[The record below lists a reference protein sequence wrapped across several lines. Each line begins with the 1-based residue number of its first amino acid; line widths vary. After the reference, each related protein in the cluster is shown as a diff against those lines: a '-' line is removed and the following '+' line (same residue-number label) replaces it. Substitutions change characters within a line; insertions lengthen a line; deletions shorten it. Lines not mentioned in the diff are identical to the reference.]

1 VNGELFRPEEVYAA
15 IAGQG
20 AEAGHELDPELLQ
33 AGQPAP
39 HLVPRLRPRHGDRG
53 SLVRAIQRLGLD
65 KNKVCIVSGIGCSSR
80 AVGYLDF
87 DTLHTAHG
95 RALAFATG
103 IKLSRPELKVV
114 VMTGDGDCTAIGGNH
129 FIHAARRNID
139 ITTIVM
145 NNSIYGMTSGQY
157 SPMTPKG
164 MYGTTAPYGNLE
176 RELRPLRARE
186 GGGRDLRRPRDLLPR
201 APPHRPHRVGPAEQG
216 LFGGGGPRPV
226 PHLLRAQEQGGR
238 PRRDA
243 QVDQG
248 EHRQRQGGG
257 LPAAGEGGGQEAHRR
272 ALQRAGPRV
281 HRGLRRADRQGAAT
295 YDKFQGGL
303 YGCASNSD

>member
-1 VNGELFRPEEVYAA
+1 MSSTLSYFRQENLPHIWCPGCGHGTVT
-15 IAGQG
+15 G
-20 AEAGHELDPELLQ
+20 A
-33 AGQPAP
+33 
-39 HLVPRLRPRHGDRG
+39 
-53 SLVRAIQRLGLD
+53 LVRAIQRLDLD

-103 IKLSRPELKVV
+103 IKLARPELKVI

-145 NNSIYGMTSGQY
+145 NNNIYGMTSGQY

-176 RELRPLRARE
+176 RSFDLCELAK
-186 GGGRDLRRPRDLLPR
+186 
-201 APPHRPHRVGPAEQG
+201 
-216 LFGGGGPRPV
+216 
-226 PHLLRAQEQGGR
+226 
-238 PRRDA
+238 
-243 QVDQG
+243 
-248 EHRQRQGGG
+248 
-257 LPAAGEGGGQEAHRR
+257 AAGATYVGRATSFHVPLLIDLIES
-272 ALQRAGPRV
+272 ALQNRGFSVVEALVQCPTYFGRKNKIGGAVEMLDWLKESVVNVKAAPSLPPEKVAGKKLIGELHNAPASEYT
-281 HRGLRRADRQGAAT
+281 ADYDELIAKVQRT

>member
-1 VNGELFRPEEVYAA
+1 MSSTLSYFRQDNLPHIWCPGCGHGTVT
-15 IAGQG
+15 G
-20 AEAGHELDPELLQ
+20 A
-33 AGQPAP
+33 
-39 HLVPRLRPRHGDRG
+39 
-53 SLVRAIQRLGLD
+53 LVRAIQRLGLD
-65 KNKVCIVSGIGCSSR
+65 KNNICIVSGIGCSSR

-103 IKLSRPELKVV
+103 IKLARPELKVI

-145 NNSIYGMTSGQY
+145 NNNIYGMTSGQY

-176 RELRPLRARE
+176 RSFDLCELAKAAGATYVARATSYHVPLLIDLIASALQNKGFSVVE
-186 GGGRDLRRPRDLLPR
+186 AVVQCPTYFGRKNK
-201 APPHRPHRVGPAEQG
+201 V
-216 LFGGGGPRPV
+216 GGPVEMLNWIKDSVVNVKAAASLP
-226 PHLLRAQEQGGR
+226 PEKMAGKKLI
-238 PRRDA
+238 
-243 QVDQG
+243 G
-248 EHRQRQGGG
+248 ELHNAPASEYTADYDELIAKVQR
-257 LPAAGEGGGQEAHRR
+257 
-272 ALQRAGPRV
+272 
-281 HRGLRRADRQGAAT
+281 T

-303 YGCASNSD
+303 YGCALNSD

>member
-1 VNGELFRPEEVYAA
+1 MSSTLSYFRQENLPH
-15 IAGQG
+15 IWCPGC
-20 AEAGHELDPELLQ
+20 GH
-33 AGQPAP
+33 GT
-39 HLVPRLRPRHGDRG
+39 VTG
-53 SLVRAIQRLGLD
+53 SLVRAIQRQGLD

-103 IKLSRPELKVV
+103 IKLARPELKVV

-145 NNSIYGMTSGQY
+145 NNNIYGMTSGQY

-176 RELRPLRARE
+176 RSFDLCELAKAAGATYVARATSYHVPLLIDLIEAALQNKGFSVVEALVQCPTYFGRKNKM
-186 GGGRDLRRPRDLLPR
+186 GGPVEMLEWIKNGVVNVKAVPLLPPEKVIGKKLIGELYN
-201 APPHRPHRVGPAEQG
+201 APAPEYSADYDELIAKV
-216 LFGGGGPRPV
+216 
-226 PHLLRAQEQGGR
+226 
-238 PRRDA
+238 
-243 QVDQG
+243 
-248 EHRQRQGGG
+248 QR
-257 LPAAGEGGGQEAHRR
+257 
-272 ALQRAGPRV
+272 
-281 HRGLRRADRQGAAT
+281 T
-295 YDKFQGGL
+295 YDAFQGGL